1 VYAEVMGYGLS
12 SDARHVTEPDPTG
25 ENPARCM
32 QMALDEAGIAATEL
46 GYINAHG
53 TSTPLGDAAETRVI
67 KRVLGEAAA
76 YELPVSSTK
85 SMTGHM
91 LGASGATEA
100 AITVLGMCRD
110 VLPPTINQEV
120 PDPECDLDYIPN
132 VARRAEYRYALSNG
146 FGFGGHN
153 ASLVF
158 ARWDEHDN
166 RREPEKVQ
174 L

>member
-1 VYAEVMGYGLS
+1 
-12 SDARHVTEPDPTG
+12 
-25 ENPARCM
+25 M

-67 KRVLGEAAA
+67 KRVLGEEAA
-76 YELPVSSTK
+76 YKLPVSSTK

-100 AITVLGMCRD
+100 AITVLGMSRD

-158 ARWDEHDN
+158 ARWDEHDG
-166 RREPEKVQ
+166 RREPEKVK

>member
-1 VYAEVMGYGLS
+1 M
-12 SDARHVTEPDPTG
+12 TEPDPTG

-53 TSTPLGDAAETRVI
+53 TSTPLGDSAETRVI
-67 KRVLGEAAA
+67 KRVLGEEAA
-76 YELPVSSTK
+76 YRLPVSSTK

-110 VLPPTINQEV
+110 VLPPTINQEG
-120 PDPECDLDYIPN
+120 PIRSATSTTSRTSRAAPSTATRCRTGSASAATTP
-132 VARRAEYRYALSNG
+132 AWCSRAGTSTTAAASPRR
-146 FGFGGHN
+146 
-153 ASLVF
+153 
-158 ARWDEHDN
+158 
-166 RREPEKVQ
+166 
-174 L
+174 